1 MWPWSRRRTSG
12 PRWTVLTDVGRKRDH
27 NEDAGAA
34 IAGESGWG
42 FDVALIVCDGVGGSA
57 RGEHASSTTVDKLT
71 AALARA
77 DGTPI
82 AERLRAAIAESNAEL
97 REYARRELE
106 GAAVGTTVVAAVV
119 AGKMVTLAHA
129 GDSRA
134 YRIRGRAIEQLTA
147 DHSFVAEQVRAGL
160 ILASEARDHP
170 LRSRITRAVGM
181 ADGDA
186 NPEIAEASLA
196 RDDVLLLCSDGLHGL
211 VEDREM
217 AAAVGKDL
225 EKTARELVALAN
237 ARGGSDNVTVAL
249 YRAT

>member
-1 MWPWSRRRTSG
+1 MWPWSRRAPSG
-12 PRWTVLTDVGRKRDH
+12 PRWTVLSDVGRKRDH

-34 IAGESGWG
+34 IPGEPGWG
-42 FDVALIVCDGVGGSA
+42 FDAALIVCDGVGGSA
-57 RGEHASSTTVDKLT
+57 RGERASSTTVENLR

-82 AERLRAAIAESNAEL
+82 AERLRAAIAASNTEL
-97 REYARRELE
+97 REYARAELE
-106 GAAVGTTVVAAVV
+106 GASMGTTVVAAVV
-119 AGKMVTLAHA
+119 TGMNVTVAHA

-134 YRIRGRAIEQLTA
+134 YRIRGREIEQLTA
-147 DHSFVAEQVRAGL
+147 DHSFVAEQVRAGV
-160 ILASEARDHP
+160 ILAAEARDHP

-186 NPEIAEASLA
+186 RPEIAEATLA
-196 RDDVLLLCSDGLHGL
+196 RGDVLLLCSDGLHGL

-225 EKTARELVALAN
+225 EKAARELVALAN
-237 ARGGSDNVTVAL
+237 ARGGPDNITVAL
-249 YRAT
+249 YRAS